1 MIRRRDGNK
10 CKICASIVNLEVHH
24 IMRWQDF
31 PHMRF
36 WIGNGITL
44 CKKCHV
50 VVTGREYEFAAAFKR
65 MIDPDAKK

>member
-1 MIRRRDGNK
+1 
-10 CKICASIVNLEVHH
+10 
-24 IMRWQDF
+24 
-31 PHMRF
+31 MRF